1 VADKIDLYSDRGAK
15 LKGDVDLGAISPLR
29 NKAIKK
35 IVHDTKRTAAV
46 DLAGIEKA
54 LAAGKFGGKGRHVP
68 AKAMN
73 FDVVKNADKIVA
85 KVADLIK
92 VDAGDDTNVKSLNGG
107 KQMLVQ
113 IPSARIEVGAEYVA
127 SLTCSSMATIQAMID
142 TFDLNMFNVPEV
154 KAAIMGQYPQTMD
167 LAGGNVKSILEI
179 PQKDEGLGHSL
190 RNIMAN
196 HLAAITKKNAMNT
209 AALAG
214 IYEQAGVFEMGNAL
228 GMFERNQ
235 LLGLAYQNLNANN
248 LVYGTTKANGATGTI
263 GTVMHSIVERGI
275 EDGVIAPDKKLG
287 SGYQMYKANDV
298 SLWNAY
304 CAAGTLAANLVNC
317 GAGRSPQHT
326 SSTLLY
332 FNDLIEKET
341 GLPGCDWG
349 KSILEIPQKD
359 EPLGHS
365 LRNIMANH
373 LAAITKKNA
382 MNTAALAGIYEQAGV
397 FEMGNALGMFERNQL
412 LGLAYQNLNANNLV
426 YGTTKANGATG
437 TIGTVVHSIV
447 ERGIE
452 SQGSDHGPVSSDNGF
467 GWR

>member
-1 VADKIDLYSDRGAK
+1 MADKIDLYSDRGAK
-15 LKGDVDLGAISPLR
+15 LKGDVDLGALSPLK

-35 IVHDTKRTAAV
+35 IIHDTKRTAAV

-54 LAAGKFGGKGRHVP
+54 LAAGRFGGKGRHVP

-113 IPSARIEVGAEYVA
+113 VPSARIEAGAEYVA
-127 SLTCSSMATIQAMID
+127 SLTCASMATIQAMIE

-248 LVYGTTKANGATGTI
+248 IVYGTTKANGATGTI
-263 GTVMHSIVERGI
+263 GTVVHSIVERGI
-275 EDGVIAPDKKLG
+275 EDGVIAPDKKMG

-349 KSILEIPQKD
+349 KVQGTAVGFSFFSHSIYGGGGPGVFNGNHVVTRHSRGFAIPCVAAAV
-359 EPLGHS
+359 S
-365 LRNIMANH
+365 LD
-373 LAAITKKNA
+373 
-382 MNTAALAGIYEQAGV
+382 AGV
-397 FEMGNALGMFERNQL
+397 QMFTPEMTS
-412 LGLAYQNLNANNLV
+412 GLV
-426 YGTTKANGATG
+426 GETFGSVEEFREPIKAVAGA
-437 TIGTVVHSIV
+437 V
-447 ERGIE
+447 
-452 SQGSDHGPVSSDNGF
+452 
-467 GWR
+467 

>member
-1 VADKIDLYSDRGAK
+1 MADKIDLYSDRGAK
-15 LKGDVDLGAISPLR
+15 LKAGVDLGAISPLR

-35 IVHDTKRTAAV
+35 IIHDTKRTAAV

-73 FDVVKNADKIVA
+73 FDVVKNAGKIVA
-85 KVADLIK
+85 KVAELVK
-92 VDAGDDTNVKSLNGG
+92 VDAGDDTNVTSLNGG

-113 IPSARIEVGAEYVA
+113 IPSARIEAGAEYVA
-127 SLTCSSMATIQAMID
+127 SLTCASMATIQAMIE

-196 HLAAITKKNAMNT
+196 HLAAVTKKNAMNT

-248 LVYGTTKANGATGTI
+248 IVYGTTKANGATGTI

-275 EDGVIAPDKKLG
+275 EDGVIAPDKKMG

-349 KSILEIPQKD
+349 KVQGTAVGFSFFSHSIYGGGGPGVFNGNHVVTRHSRGFAIPCVAASV
-359 EPLGHS
+359 S
-365 LRNIMANH
+365 LD
-373 LAAITKKNA
+373 
-382 MNTAALAGIYEQAGV
+382 AGV
-397 FEMGNALGMFERNQL
+397 QMFTPEMTS
-412 LGLAYQNLNANNLV
+412 GLVGEV
-426 YGTTKANGATG
+426 YGSVEEFREPIKAVAGA
-437 TIGTVVHSIV
+437 V
-447 ERGIE
+447 
-452 SQGSDHGPVSSDNGF
+452 
-467 GWR
+467 

>member
-1 VADKIDLYSDRGAK
+1 MSDKIDLYSDRGAK
-15 LKGDVDLGAISPLR
+15 LKAGVDLADISPLR

-35 IVHDTKRTAAV
+35 IIHDTKRTAAV

-54 LAAGKFGGKGRHVP
+54 LATGKYGGKGRQISGRTL
-68 AKAMN
+68 KL
-73 FDVVKNADKIVA
+73 DVVKNADAIVKA
-85 KVADLIK
+85 VAALVQ
-92 VDAGDDTNVKSLNGG
+92 VDNGDDTNVVSLNGG

-113 IPSARIEVGAEYVA
+113 VPSARIEAGAEYVA
-127 SLTCSSMATIQAMID
+127 SLTCASMATVQAMID
-142 TFDLNMFNVPEV
+142 TFDLNMFNVPET

-167 LAGGNVKSILEI
+167 LAGGHVKSILEI

-235 LLGLAYQNLNANN
+235 LLGLGYQNLNANN
-248 LVYGTTKANGATGTI
+248 IVYSVTKANGATGTI
-263 GTVMHSIVERGI
+263 GTVVHSIVERGI
-275 EDGVIAPDKKLG
+275 ADGVIAVDKKFG
-287 SGYQMYKANDV
+287 SGYNCYKANDV

-349 KSILEIPQKD
+349 KVQGTAVGFSFFSHSIYGGGGPGVFNGNHVVTRHSRGFAIPCVAASV
-359 EPLGHS
+359 S
-365 LRNIMANH
+365 LD
-373 LAAITKKNA
+373 
-382 MNTAALAGIYEQAGV
+382 AGV
-397 FEMGNALGMFERNQL
+397 QMFTPEMTS
-412 LGLAYQNLNANNLV
+412 GLV
-426 YGTTKANGATG
+426 GETFGSVEEFREPIKAVAGA
-437 TIGTVVHSIV
+437 V
-447 ERGIE
+447 
-452 SQGSDHGPVSSDNGF
+452 
-467 GWR
+467 

>member
-1 VADKIDLYSDRGAK
+1 MADTIDLYSDRGAK
-15 LKGDVDLGAISPLR
+15 LKAGVDLGAISPLR

-35 IVHDTKRTAAV
+35 IIHDTKRTAAV

-73 FDVVKNADKIVA
+73 FDVVKNADGIVA
-85 KVADLIK
+85 KVADLIR

-113 IPSARIEVGAEYVA
+113 VPSARIEAGAEYVS
-127 SLTCSSMATIQAMID
+127 SLTCASMGTVQAMID

-154 KAAIMGQYPQTMD
+154 KAAVMGQYPQTMD

-196 HLAAITKKNAMNT
+196 HLAAVTKKNAMNT

-248 LVYGTTKANGATGTI
+248 IVYGTTKANGATGTI
-263 GTVMHSIVERGI
+263 GTVVHSIVERGI
-275 EDGVIAPDKKLG
+275 EDGVIAPDKKMG

-298 SLWNAY
+298 SMWNAY

-332 FNDLIEKET
+332 FNDIIEKET

-349 KSILEIPQKD
+349 KVQGTAVGFSFFSHSIYGGGGPGVFNGNHVVTRHSRGFAIPCVAASV
-359 EPLGHS
+359 S
-365 LRNIMANH
+365 LD
-373 LAAITKKNA
+373 
-382 MNTAALAGIYEQAGV
+382 AGV
-397 FEMGNALGMFERNQL
+397 QMFTPEMTS
-412 LGLAYQNLNANNLV
+412 GLV
-426 YGTTKANGATG
+426 GETFGSVDEFREPIKAVAGA
-437 TIGTVVHSIV
+437 V
-447 ERGIE
+447 
-452 SQGSDHGPVSSDNGF
+452 
-467 GWR
+467 

>member
-1 VADKIDLYSDRGAK
+1 MADKIDLYSDRGAK
-15 LKGDVDLGAISPLR
+15 LKSDVDLGAISPLR

-35 IVHDTKRTAAV
+35 IIHDTKRTAAV
-46 DLAGIEKA
+46 DLAGIEKS
-54 LAAGKFGGKGRHVP
+54 LATGKFGGKGRHVP
-68 AKAMN
+68 KKAMN

-92 VDAGDDTNVKSLNGG
+92 VDAGDDTNVKPLNGG

-113 IPSARIEVGAEYVA
+113 VPSARIEAGAEYVA
-127 SLTCSSMATIQAMID
+127 SLTCASMATIQAMID

-196 HLAAITKKNAMNT
+196 HLAAVTKKNAMNT

-248 LVYGTTKANGATGTI
+248 MVYGITKANGATGTI
-263 GTVMHSIVERGI
+263 GTVVFSTVERAI
-275 EDGVIAPDKKLG
+275 EDGVIAADKKLG
-287 SGYQMYKANDV
+287 AFQMYKANDV

-304 CAAGTLAANLVNC
+304 CAAGTLIANLVNC

-349 KSILEIPQKD
+349 KVQGTAVGFSFFSHSIYGGGGPGVFNGNHVVTRHSRGFAIPCVAASV
-359 EPLGHS
+359 S
-365 LRNIMANH
+365 LD
-373 LAAITKKNA
+373 
-382 MNTAALAGIYEQAGV
+382 AGV
-397 FEMGNALGMFERNQL
+397 QMFTPEMTS
-412 LGLAYQNLNANNLV
+412 GLV
-426 YGTTKANGATG
+426 GETFGSVEEFREPIKAVAGA
-437 TIGTVVHSIV
+437 V
-447 ERGIE
+447 
-452 SQGSDHGPVSSDNGF
+452 
-467 GWR
+467 

>member
-1 VADKIDLYSDRGAK
+1 MAEKIDLYSDRGAK
-15 LKGDVDLGAISPLR
+15 LKVDVDLGAISPLR

-35 IVHDTKRTAAV
+35 IIHDTKRTAAV

-54 LAAGKFGGKGRHVP
+54 LAAGKYGGKGRQILAHS
-68 AKAMN
+68 MN
-73 FDVVKNADKIVA
+73 LDVVKNADKIVA
-85 KVADLIK
+85 KVANLVK
-92 VDAGDDTNVKSLNGG
+92 VDAGDDTNVQSLNGG

-113 IPSARIEVGAEYVA
+113 IPSARIEAGAEYVA
-127 SLTCSSMATIQAMID
+127 SLTCSSMATIQAMIEV
-142 TFDLNMFNVPEV
+142 FDLNMFNVPEV

-167 LAGGNVKSILEI
+167 LAGGHVKSILEI

-196 HLAAITKKNAMNT
+196 HLAAVTKKNAMNT

-275 EDGVIAPDKKLG
+275 EDGVIAPDKKMG

-349 KSILEIPQKD
+349 KVQGTAVGFSFFSHSIYGGGGPGVFNGNHVVTRHSRGFAIPCVAASV
-359 EPLGHS
+359 S
-365 LRNIMANH
+365 LD
-373 LAAITKKNA
+373 
-382 MNTAALAGIYEQAGV
+382 AGV
-397 FEMGNALGMFERNQL
+397 QMFTPEMTS
-412 LGLAYQNLNANNLV
+412 GLV
-426 YGTTKANGATG
+426 GETFGSVEEFREPIKAVAGA
-437 TIGTVVHSIV
+437 V
-447 ERGIE
+447 
-452 SQGSDHGPVSSDNGF
+452 
-467 GWR
+467 

>member
-1 VADKIDLYSDRGAK
+1 MSDKIDLYSDRGAK
-15 LKGDVDLGAISPLR
+15 LKAGVDLADISPLR

-35 IVHDTKRTAAV
+35 IIHDTKRTAAV
-46 DLAGIEKA
+46 DLAGVEKA
-54 LAAGKFGGKGRHVP
+54 LATGKYGGKGRQISGRTL
-68 AKAMN
+68 KL
-73 FDVVKNADKIVA
+73 DVVKNADAIVKA
-85 KVADLIK
+85 VAALVQ
-92 VDAGDDTNVKSLNGG
+92 VDNGDDTNVVSLNGG

-113 IPSARIEVGAEYVA
+113 VPSARIEAGAEYVA
-127 SLTCSSMATIQAMID
+127 SLTCASMATVQAMID
-142 TFDLNMFNVPEV
+142 TFDLNMFNVPET

-167 LAGGNVKSILEI
+167 LAGGHVKSILEI

-235 LLGLAYQNLNANN
+235 LLGLGYQNLNANN
-248 LVYGTTKANGATGTI
+248 IVYSVTKDNGATGTV

-275 EDGVIAPDKKLG
+275 TDGVIAVDKKFG
-287 SGYQMYKANDV
+287 SGYKCYKANDV

-332 FNDLIEKET
+332 FNDMIEKET

-349 KSILEIPQKD
+349 KVQGTAVGFSFFSHSIYGGGGPGVFNGNHVVTRHSRGFAIPCVSASV
-359 EPLGHS
+359 S
-365 LRNIMANH
+365 LD
-373 LAAITKKNA
+373 
-382 MNTAALAGIYEQAGV
+382 AGV
-397 FEMGNALGMFERNQL
+397 QMFTPEMTS
-412 LGLAYQNLNANNLV
+412 GLVGEV
-426 YGTTKANGATG
+426 YGSVEEFREPIKAIAGAL
-437 TIGTVVHSIV
+437 
-447 ERGIE
+447 
-452 SQGSDHGPVSSDNGF
+452 
-467 GWR
+467 

>member
-1 VADKIDLYSDRGAK
+1 MADTIDLYSDRGAK
-15 LKGDVDLGAISPLR
+15 LKAGVDLGAISPLR

-35 IVHDTKRTAAV
+35 IIHDTKRTAAV

-54 LAAGKFGGKGRHVP
+54 LAAGRFGGKGRHVP

-113 IPSARIEVGAEYVA
+113 VPSARIEAGAEYVS
-127 SLTCSSMATIQAMID
+127 SLTCASMGTIQAMIE

-196 HLAAITKKNAMNT
+196 HLAAVTKKNAMNT

-235 LLGLAYQNLNANN
+235 LLGLAYQNLNADN

-263 GTVMHSIVERGI
+263 GTVVHSIVERGI
-275 EDGVIAPDKKLG
+275 EDGVIAADKKMA

-298 SLWNAY
+298 SMWNAY

-349 KSILEIPQKD
+349 KVQGTAVGFSFFSHSIYGGGGPGVFNGNHVVTRHSRGFAIPCVAASV
-359 EPLGHS
+359 S
-365 LRNIMANH
+365 LD
-373 LAAITKKNA
+373 
-382 MNTAALAGIYEQAGV
+382 AGV
-397 FEMGNALGMFERNQL
+397 QMFTPEMTS
-412 LGLAYQNLNANNLV
+412 GLV
-426 YGTTKANGATG
+426 GETFGSVDEFREPIKAVAGA
-437 TIGTVVHSIV
+437 V
-447 ERGIE
+447 
-452 SQGSDHGPVSSDNGF
+452 
-467 GWR
+467 

>member
-15 LKGDVDLGAISPLR
+15 LKAGVDLGAISPLR

-35 IVHDTKRTAAV
+35 IIHDTKRTAAV

-54 LAAGKFGGKGRHVP
+54 LAAGRFGGKGRQVP

-113 IPSARIEVGAEYVA
+113 VPSSRIEAGAEYVA
-127 SLTCSSMATIQAMID
+127 SLTCSSMATIQAMIEV
-142 TFDLNMFNVPEV
+142 FDLNMFNVPEV

-196 HLAAITKKNAMNT
+196 HLAAVTKKNAMNT

-214 IYEQAGVFEMGNAL
+214 IFEQAGVFEMGNAL

-235 LLGLAYQNLNANN
+235 LLGLAYQNLNADN

-263 GTVMHSIVERGI
+263 GTVVHSIVERGI
-275 EDGVIAPDKKLG
+275 EDGVIAADKKMA

-349 KSILEIPQKD
+349 KVQGTAVGFSFFSHSIYGGGGPGVFNGNHVVTRHSRGFAIPCVAASV
-359 EPLGHS
+359 S
-365 LRNIMANH
+365 LD
-373 LAAITKKNA
+373 
-382 MNTAALAGIYEQAGV
+382 AGV
-397 FEMGNALGMFERNQL
+397 QMFTPEMTS
-412 LGLAYQNLNANNLV
+412 GLV
-426 YGTTKANGATG
+426 GETFGSVEEFREPIKAVAGA
-437 TIGTVVHSIV
+437 V
-447 ERGIE
+447 
-452 SQGSDHGPVSSDNGF
+452 
-467 GWR
+467 

>member
-1 VADKIDLYSDRGAK
+1 MADTIDLYSDRGAK
-15 LKGDVDLGAISPLR
+15 LKAGVDLGAISPLR

-35 IVHDTKRTAAV
+35 IIHDTKRTAAV

-54 LAAGKFGGKGRHVP
+54 LAAGRFGGKGRHVP

-113 IPSARIEVGAEYVA
+113 VPSARIEAGAEYVS
-127 SLTCSSMATIQAMID
+127 SLTCASMGTVQAMID

-154 KAAIMGQYPQTMD
+154 KAAVMGQYPQTMD

-196 HLAAITKKNAMNT
+196 HLAAVTKKNAMNT

-248 LVYGTTKANGATGTI
+248 IVYGTTKANGATGTI
-263 GTVMHSIVERGI
+263 GTVVHSIVERGI
-275 EDGVIAPDKKLG
+275 EDGVIAPDKKMG

-332 FNDLIEKET
+332 FNDIIEKET

-349 KSILEIPQKD
+349 KVQGTAVGFSFFSHSIYGGGGPGVFNGNHVVTRHSRGFAIPCVAASV
-359 EPLGHS
+359 S
-365 LRNIMANH
+365 LD
-373 LAAITKKNA
+373 
-382 MNTAALAGIYEQAGV
+382 AGV
-397 FEMGNALGMFERNQL
+397 QMFTPEMTS
-412 LGLAYQNLNANNLV
+412 GLV
-426 YGTTKANGATG
+426 GETFGSVDEFREPIKAVAGA
-437 TIGTVVHSIV
+437 V
-447 ERGIE
+447 
-452 SQGSDHGPVSSDNGF
+452 
-467 GWR
+467 

>member
-1 VADKIDLYSDRGAK
+1 MADTIDLYSDRGAK
-15 LKGDVDLGAISPLR
+15 LKAGVDLGAISPLR

-35 IVHDTKRTAAV
+35 IIHDTKRTAAV

-113 IPSARIEVGAEYVA
+113 VPSARIEAGAEYVS
-127 SLTCSSMATIQAMID
+127 SLTCASMGTIQAMID

-196 HLAAITKKNAMNT
+196 HLAAVTKKNAMNT

-235 LLGLAYQNLNANN
+235 LLGLAYQNLNADN

-263 GTVMHSIVERGI
+263 GTVVHSIVERGI
-275 EDGVIAPDKKLG
+275 EDGVIAADKKMA

-298 SLWNAY
+298 SMWNAY

-332 FNDLIEKET
+332 FNDIIEKET

-349 KSILEIPQKD
+349 KVQGTAVGFSFFSHSIYGGGGPGVFNGNHVVTRHSRGFAIPCVAASV
-359 EPLGHS
+359 S
-365 LRNIMANH
+365 LD
-373 LAAITKKNA
+373 
-382 MNTAALAGIYEQAGV
+382 AGV
-397 FEMGNALGMFERNQL
+397 QMFTPEMTS
-412 LGLAYQNLNANNLV
+412 GLV
-426 YGTTKANGATG
+426 GETFGSVDEFREPIKAVAGA
-437 TIGTVVHSIV
+437 V
-447 ERGIE
+447 
-452 SQGSDHGPVSSDNGF
+452 
-467 GWR
+467 

>member
-1 VADKIDLYSDRGAK
+1 VSDKIDLYSDRGAK
-15 LKGDVDLGAISPLR
+15 LKSGVALADISPLR

-35 IVHDTKRTAAV
+35 IIHDTKRTAAV

-54 LAAGKFGGKGRHVP
+54 LATGKYGGKGRQVSGRTM
-68 AKAMN
+68 KL
-73 FDVVKNADKIVA
+73 DVVKNADSIV
-85 KVADLIK
+85 KRVAELVQ
-92 VDAGDDTNVKSLNGG
+92 VDKGDDTNVKSLNGG

-113 IPSARIEVGAEYVA
+113 VPSSRIEAGAEYVS
-127 SLTCSSMATIQAMID
+127 SLTCASMATLQAMIE
-142 TFDLNMFNVPEV
+142 TFNLNMFNVPET

-196 HLAAITKKNAMNT
+196 HLAAVTKKNAMNT
-209 AALAG
+209 AALSG

-248 LVYGTTKANGATGTI
+248 LVYSTTKANGATGTI
-263 GTVMHSIVERGI
+263 GTVVHSIVERGI
-275 EDGVIAPDKKLG
+275 ADGVIAADKKFS
-287 SGYQMYKANDV
+287 SGYTCYKANDV

-349 KSILEIPQKD
+349 KVQGTAVGFSFFSHSIYGGGGPGVFNGNHVVTRHSRGFAIPCVAASV
-359 EPLGHS
+359 S
-365 LRNIMANH
+365 LD
-373 LAAITKKNA
+373 
-382 MNTAALAGIYEQAGV
+382 AGV
-397 FEMGNALGMFERNQL
+397 QMFTPEMTSGLVGEVFGSVAEFREPIKAVAGAL
-412 LGLAYQNLNANNLV
+412 
-426 YGTTKANGATG
+426 
-437 TIGTVVHSIV
+437 
-447 ERGIE
+447 
-452 SQGSDHGPVSSDNGF
+452 
-467 GWR
+467 

>member
-1 VADKIDLYSDRGAK
+1 MADKIDLYSDRGAK
-15 LKGDVDLGAISPLR
+15 LKGDVDLSAISPLR
-29 NKAIKK
+29 NTAIKK
-35 IVHDTKRTAAV
+35 IIHDTKRTAAV

-54 LAAGKFGGKGRHVP
+54 LATGRVGGKGRHVP
-68 AKAMN
+68 KKAMN

-92 VDAGDDTNVKSLNGG
+92 VEAGDDTNVVPLNGG
-107 KQMLVQ
+107 KQVLVQ
-113 IPSARIEVGAEYVA
+113 VPSARIEAGAEYVA
-127 SLTCSSMATIQAMID
+127 SLTCASMATIQAMIE
-142 TFDLNMFNVPEV
+142 TFDLNMFVVPEV
-154 KAAIMGQYPQTMD
+154 KAAVMGQYPQTMD
-167 LAGGNVKSILEI
+167 LSGGHVKSILEI

-209 AALAG
+209 AALSG

-248 LVYGTTKANGATGTI
+248 IVYSTTKANGATGTI
-263 GTVMHSIVERGI
+263 GTCVFSIVERAI

-287 SGYQMYKANDV
+287 SGYQMYKTNDV

-304 CAAGTLAANLVNC
+304 CAAGTLISNLVNC
-317 GAGRSPQHT
+317 GAGRSPQHV

-349 KSILEIPQKD
+349 KVQGTAVGFSFFSHSIYGGGGPGVFNGNHVVTRHSRGFAIPCVAAAV
-359 EPLGHS
+359 S
-365 LRNIMANH
+365 LD
-373 LAAITKKNA
+373 
-382 MNTAALAGIYEQAGV
+382 AGV
-397 FEMGNALGMFERNQL
+397 QMFTPEMTSGLVGETYGSVEEFREPMKAVAGAL
-412 LGLAYQNLNANNLV
+412 
-426 YGTTKANGATG
+426 
-437 TIGTVVHSIV
+437 
-447 ERGIE
+447 
-452 SQGSDHGPVSSDNGF
+452 
-467 GWR
+467 

>member
-15 LKGDVDLGAISPLR
+15 LKGDVDLGAISPLK

-35 IVHDTKRTAAV
+35 IIHDTKRTAAV

-54 LAAGKFGGKGRHVP
+54 LAAGRFGGKGRHVP

-113 IPSARIEVGAEYVA
+113 VPSARIEAGAEYVA
-127 SLTCSSMATIQAMID
+127 SLTCSSMATIQAMIE

-167 LAGGNVKSILEI
+167 LAGGHVKSILEI

-248 LVYGTTKANGATGTI
+248 IVYGTTKANGATGTI
-263 GTVMHSIVERGI
+263 GTVVHSIVERGI
-275 EDGVIAPDKKLG
+275 EDGVIAPDKKMG

-349 KSILEIPQKD
+349 KVQGTAVGFSFFSHSIYGGGGPGVFNGNHVVTRHSRGFAIPCVAASV
-359 EPLGHS
+359 S
-365 LRNIMANH
+365 LD
-373 LAAITKKNA
+373 
-382 MNTAALAGIYEQAGV
+382 AGV
-397 FEMGNALGMFERNQL
+397 QMFTPEMTS
-412 LGLAYQNLNANNLV
+412 GLV
-426 YGTTKANGATG
+426 GETFGSVEEFREPIKAVAGA
-437 TIGTVVHSIV
+437 V
-447 ERGIE
+447 
-452 SQGSDHGPVSSDNGF
+452 
-467 GWR
+467 

>member
-1 VADKIDLYSDRGAK
+1 MADKVDLYSDRGAK
-15 LKGDVDLGAISPLR
+15 LKGDVDLGALSPLK

-35 IVHDTKRTAAV
+35 IIHDTKRTAAV

-54 LAAGKFGGKGRHVP
+54 LAAGRFGGKGRHVP

-113 IPSARIEVGAEYVA
+113 VPSARIEAGAEYVA
-127 SLTCSSMATIQAMID
+127 SLTCASMATIQAMIE

-248 LVYGTTKANGATGTI
+248 IVYSTTKANGATGTI
-263 GTVMHSIVERGI
+263 GTVVHSIVERAI
-275 EDGVIAPDKKLG
+275 EDGLIAPDKKLG
-287 SGYQMYKANDV
+287 SGYQMYKTNDV

-304 CAAGTLAANLVNC
+304 CAAGTLIANLVNC

-349 KSILEIPQKD
+349 KVQGTAVGFSFFSHSIYGGGGPGVFNGNHVVTRHSRGFAIPCVAASV
-359 EPLGHS
+359 S
-365 LRNIMANH
+365 LD
-373 LAAITKKNA
+373 
-382 MNTAALAGIYEQAGV
+382 AGV
-397 FEMGNALGMFERNQL
+397 QMFTPEMTS
-412 LGLAYQNLNANNLV
+412 GLV
-426 YGTTKANGATG
+426 GETFGSVEEFREPIKAVAGA
-437 TIGTVVHSIV
+437 V
-447 ERGIE
+447 
-452 SQGSDHGPVSSDNGF
+452 
-467 GWR
+467 